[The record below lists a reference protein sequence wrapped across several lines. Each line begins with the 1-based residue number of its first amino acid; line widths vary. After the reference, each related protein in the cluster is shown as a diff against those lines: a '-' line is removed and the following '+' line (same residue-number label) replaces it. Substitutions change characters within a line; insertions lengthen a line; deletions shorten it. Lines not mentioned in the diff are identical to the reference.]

1 MTAFLKRVI
10 YLEMHDQRHDYM
22 IGQVTYSKSTCAMDD
37 NTELPIRSPWPGSLN
52 DLYVEKAS
60 SRHERMISENWSKCS
75 MMSEY
80 RELFVRQ

>member
-1 MTAFLKRVI
+1 
-10 YLEMHDQRHDYM
+10 
-22 IGQVTYSKSTCAMDD
+22 MDD